1 VATFFVV
8 LRRTGPQW
16 DSALFM
22 KAVRL
27 GRSWLVGV
35 TLASV
40 VTRVAHPSVLSHEL
54 SAAAEATNS
63 VRVTCQSNAADRG
76 FQHRASGPL
85 MPDYSSYAHPPN
97 VALLISRPVV
107 DPALPMMIIDQLRGL
122 QISRNRSYYRVG

>member
-8 LRRTGPQW
+8 LRRTGPPW
-16 DSALFM
+16 GSPLFM

-35 TLASV
+35 TLASG

-63 VRVTCQSNAADRG
+63 VRATFQSNAADRG
-76 FQHRASGPL
+76 FQQRASGPL
-85 MPDYSSYAHPPN
+85 MPNH
-97 VALLISRPVV
+97 VLLAAPLLSASRV
-107 DPALPMMIIDQLRGL
+107 D
-122 QISRNRSYYRVG
+122 SVG